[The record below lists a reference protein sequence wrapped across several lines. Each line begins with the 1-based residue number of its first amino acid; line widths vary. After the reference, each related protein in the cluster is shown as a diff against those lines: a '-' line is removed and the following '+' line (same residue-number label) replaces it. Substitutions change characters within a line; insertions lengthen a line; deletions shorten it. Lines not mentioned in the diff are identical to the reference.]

1 MNESYFRQLKGT
13 LDGVTAT
20 LTAKK
25 IDRERLAFGGEGA
38 MPTKKPTVPTDA
50 RSEFL
55 ANRAM
60 GDWAERMLCG
70 ALLYFERLRMLLFAP
85 RTRIDIPRLPYIKSA
100 WTRLVSIL
108 RYDKSHL

>member
-38 MPTKKPTVPTDA
+38 MPTKMSADESGIKLVEQCFQPA
-50 RSEFL
+50 RAGGFL
-55 ANRAM
+55 NSK
-60 GDWAERMLCG
+60 WAG
-70 ALLYFERLRMLLFAP
+70 IAA
-85 RTRIDIPRLPYIKSA
+85 
-100 WTRLVSIL
+100 V
-108 RYDKSHL
+108 